1 MITLIL
7 LIGALVLFISIG
19 LNNISTR
26 LGIPALLAFLLLGAI
41 FGVTDVIPVKIEDF
55 KFAHNFCTCALIF
68 IMFYGGFGTR
78 WSAVRHIVTEAGLL
92 ASVGVIITAAVTS
105 LLCYFV
111 LGWELIGSLVMGAIV
126 SSTDAASVFSILR
139 TKKLGLKNN
148 TSPMLQVESGSN
160 DPMAYMLTIAMLSI
174 ANGTASGGKLALM
187 LLMQIGIGTVCGLIL
202 AQIACLTLR
211 KVDIKGSG
219 YISLFILALAVASY
233 SIPDILGGNGYL
245 SVYLVGMIVGNQDFK
260 DKKTIVNFFDGI
272 TELMQVMTFFLI
284 GLLVDLSKMP
294 NDIIPAILIFLFLLL
309 LARPAAVFGVLTP
322 FRKYNFKQMA
332 FISFVGLRGASAIV
346 FAIMCINGDEPMQQ
360 DLFNIVFFLVVISI
374 GLQGSLIPWA
384 AKKLDM
390 IDKHSNVLKSF
401 NDYTEDNTLHFSWVE
416 VTPESSMANKQVHEI
431 NFPKNV
437 LIALIIRGKEQII
450 ARGDTTLLPGDKAI
464 LVTKAFEG
472 SDAIFLE
479 KTVKPTSRR
488 IGKKIKEVPGSGIII
503 LIRRGDENIIPN
515 GNTVLYEGDH
525 LVLLR

>member
-41 FGVTDVIPVKIEDF
+41 FGFTDVIPFKMEDF
-55 KFAHNFCTCALIF
+55 QFTHNVCTCALIF

-92 ASVGVIITAAVTS
+92 ASVGVIITAGVTS

-111 LGWELIGSLVMGAIV
+111 LGWGLIESLVLGAIV

-160 DPMAYMLTIAMLSI
+160 DPMAYMLTIAMLSV
-174 ANGTASGGKLALM
+174 ASGTASGGKLAMM
-187 LLMQIGIGTVCGLIL
+187 LLMQIGIGTLCGLAI
-202 AQIACLTLR
+202 AQIACLTLH
-211 KVDIKGSG
+211 KVNIKGSG
-219 YISLFILALAVASY
+219 YISLFMLALAVTSY
-233 SIPDILGGNGYL
+233 SLPSILGGNGYL

-272 TELMQVMTFFLI
+272 NELMQVMTFFLI
-284 GLLVDLSKMP
+284 GLLVEPSRMP

-309 LARPAAVFGVLTP
+309 VARPAAVFAVLTP
-322 FRKYNFKQMA
+322 FRKYDFKQMA

-346 FAIMCINGDEPMQQ
+346 FAIMCLNGDETVQQ
-360 DLFNIVFFLVVISI
+360 DLFNIVFCLVVISI
-374 GLQGSLIPWA
+374 AFQGSLIPWA

-401 NDYTEDNTLHFSWVE
+401 NDYMEDNTLNFSWVE
-416 VTPESSMANKQVHEI
+416 ITPESSMAGKLVHEI
-431 NFPKNV
+431 NFPKNI
-437 LIALIIRGKEQII
+437 LIALIIRGKDQII
-450 ARGDTTLLPGDKAI
+450 ARGDTLLKPGDKAI

-479 KTVKPTSRR
+479 KTIKPTSRR
-488 IGKKIKEVPGSGIII
+488 IGKKIKEVPGTGIII
-503 LIRRGDENIIPN
+503 LIRRGDQNIIPN
-515 GNTVLYEGDH
+515 GNTVLHEGDH

>member
-41 FGVTDVIPVKIEDF
+41 FGVTDVIPFQMDDF
-55 KFAHNFCTCALIF
+55 RFAHNFCTCALIF

-78 WSAVRHIVTEAGLL
+78 WSAVRHIATEAGLL
-92 ASVGVIITAAVTS
+92 ASVGVVITAAVTS
-105 LLCYFV
+105 LLCYFI
-111 LGWELIGSLVMGAIV
+111 LGWGLIESLILGAIV

-160 DPMAYMLTIAMLSI
+160 DPMAYMLTIGMLSI
-174 ANGTASGGKLALM
+174 ANGSASGGKLALM
-187 LLMQIGIGTVCGLIL
+187 LLMQIGIGTACGLV
-202 AQIACLTLR
+202 IAKIASLTLQ
-211 KVDIKGSG
+211 KVTIKGSG

-272 TELMQVMTFFLI
+272 NELMQVLTFFLI
-284 GLLVDLSKMP
+284 GLLVEPSKMP

-309 LARPAAVFGVLTP
+309 LARPAAVFGVLAP
-322 FRKYNFKQMA
+322 FRKYSFKQMA
-332 FISFVGLRGASAIV
+332 FVSFVGLRGASAIV
-346 FAIMCINGDEPMQQ
+346 FAIMCINGDEPIQQ
-360 DLFNIVFFLVVISI
+360 DLFNIVFCLVVISI
-374 GLQGSLIPWA
+374 AFQGSMIPWA

-401 NDYTEDNTLHFSWVE
+401 NDYTEDHLHFSWVE
-416 VTPESSMANKQVHEI
+416 ITPESNMCGKQVHEI

-437 LIALIIRGKEQII
+437 LIALILRGNEQII
-450 ARGDTTLLPGDKAI
+450 ARGDTVLQPGDKAI
-464 LVTKAFEG
+464 IVTKAFEG

-479 KTVKPTSRR
+479 KTIKPTSRR

-503 LIRRGDENIIPN
+503 LIRRGDKNIIPN
-515 GNTVLYEGDH
+515 GNTVLHEGDH